1 VSGHAVEP
9 EPRCQVCGKT
19 YGGGEAFCSLDGGPV
34 LSPLEDQTIDGR
46 YRIVRQLGKGGMGVV
61 YEAEHVALGKPVA
74 IKFLSAALRDAEAQ
88 ARFTREAKIAS
99 RIVHEHV
106 VQIFDVGSHDGRA
119 YLVMEL
125 VAGRDVRQALA
136 DDGPMAPARAVS
148 IAIQML
154 RGLSAIHHAGIL
166 HRDIK
171 PANVL
176 LTERDGDPDFVKI
189 MDFGISKSIDGAA
202 TTSAGTLTD
211 TGKVI
216 GTPQYMAPEQLVGAP
231 ADHRADLYA
240 TGLTLYAM
248 LAGEAPFASTSFT
261 KVAAMHVGVEAPPV
275 DTFRPGLPRPLVL
288 AVAKALSKSPE
299 SRFRDAAHMADV
311 LESIEIPAEV
321 PPVVEAAQ
329 GTATVRARPPA
340 APGDLATV
348 KASPGSRR
356 RAVIPALAIGVS
368 VLIGAILV
376 ARALRED
383 AADAPVPATADTRIA
398 ATVAAPAPAIDAAT
412 ADAPTAAMHMAYAL
426 QAEREGKLQAAIG
439 AYEAVYD
446 LEKGPGV
453 LWHIAELH
461 ERSGDRARAAAA
473 LRRFVAVAPTA
484 AEREAAEQRIAWLDP
499 PVAVKQP
506 RLSAGSRPAVAK
518 TTGSTDSCVCMKEG
532 TSARLCPR
540 VERPRCVCLSDELG
554 PRAELCTKPFVPC
567 DGASCDK
574 LHPGV
579 RCPSSYVTT
588 ARLAPG
594 STCSGYLPTKSL
606 MTEGTFACDAC
617 PGLDRRAWRG
627 TTGDACTGVDGSTGE
642 PQRGRIEL
650 CMTARER
657 DDFE

>member
-9 EPRCQVCGKT
+9 EPHCQVCGKT
-19 YGGGEAFCSLDGGPV
+19 YANGERFCSLDGGPV
-34 LSPLEDQTIDGR
+34 LAPLEDQIIDGR
-46 YRIVRQLGKGGMGVV
+46 YRVVRQLGKGGMGVV

-125 VAGRDVRQALA
+125 VTGRDVRKTLEE
-136 DDGPMAPARAVS
+136 DGPLAPARAVRV
-148 IAIQML
+148 AIQML
-154 RGLSAIHHAGIL
+154 RGLAAIHHAGIL

-211 TGKVI
+211 TGKVL

-231 ADHRADLYA
+231 TDHRADLYA

-261 KVAAMHVGVEAPPV
+261 KVAAMHVSVEAPPV

-311 LESIEIPAEV
+311 LESIEIPGDV
-321 PPVVEAAQ
+321 PPVVETARGA
-329 GTATVRARPPA
+329 ATVRERP
-340 APGDLATV
+340 ATYSDEPTA
-348 KASPGSRR
+348 KASPGARR
-356 RAVIPALAIGVS
+356 RVVVPALAISVS
-368 VLIGAILV
+368 ILVGAILIV
-376 ARALRED
+376 RALRED
-383 AADAPVPATADTRIA
+383 GTDELPAKAP
-398 ATVAAPAPAIDAAT
+398 VAAPALDAAT
-412 ADAPTAAMHMAYAL
+412 VDAPTSAMHMQYAL
-426 QAEREGKLQAAIG
+426 QAEREGRLEAAIG

-446 LEKGPGV
+446 LEKGPGI

-461 ERSGDRARAAAA
+461 ERSGDRAAAAA
-473 LRRFVAVAPTA
+473 TLRRFLAVAPPG
-484 AEREAAEQRIAWLDP
+484 EREAAEKRIAWLDP
-499 PVAVKQP
+499 PPADGGVASVAPKP
-506 RLSAGSRPAVAK
+506 RPAKPATAATVAPAGEGRYCVCASLDRTTTLCPALERPVCTCASDESRPA
-518 TTGSTDSCVCMKEG
+518 T
-532 TSARLCPR
+532 LCQR
-540 VERPRCVCLSDELG
+540 
-554 PRAELCTKPFVPC
+554 PFVPC
-567 DGASCDK
+567 DGRDCDR
-574 LHPGV
+574 LNPQV
-579 RCPSSYVTT
+579 RCANAGYLTT
-588 ARLAPG
+588 SRVVPDEP
-594 STCSGYLPTKSL
+594 CSGYHPLTN
-606 MTEGTFACDAC
+606 ERIDARYACNMC
-617 PGLDRRAWRG
+617 PGADRRSYRG
-627 TTGDACTGVDGSTGE
+627 KPGDSCTGISAWAGSRAMGE
-642 PQRGRIEL
+642 L
-650 CMTARER
+650 ER
-657 DDFE
+657 CTEQPEPFRPGSP